1 MNAIDVRQ
9 IVKKFGDFTAVNGIS
24 FAVEDGEIF
33 GLLGPNGAGKSTLI
47 RMLVTLLPPTAGT
60 AVVNGFDIRKDAD
73 GVRKS
78 IGVIPQ
84 AMTSDLELSVEE
96 NLIIFAKLYSVPR
109 QKREKLI
116 DELLEAVELTKWRTA
131 PVKNLSGGMR
141 RRVEIARGL
150 VHEPRIFFLD
160 EPTTGLD
167 PVSRVAVWEMLTNI
181 KSHRQLT
188 ILITTHYMDEA
199 DRLCD
204 RKRLAYHDSIS
215 RNGGTSR
222 GRCEIA
228 LCAKH
233 NAGRRV
239 RPLHRAAVARRAAES
254 LQLRHAAQTRNAAMN
269 RMLAIIE
276 REMRK
281 FFRSPALMMVSMIFP
296 LVQLIVLGNAFG
308 GKIRDARVGLVDQD
322 GGTQALRIREAFDS
336 VRANMRT
343 FEPVYYNNDKQA
355 MEDVRN
361 GKIQGAVVIP
371 PQYSRRVYEQ
381 SQPRIALIVDNS
393 DNFMS
398 STLEDELT
406 QITNALNNPTVEP
419 RMLQQ
424 TVLQIVELY
433 PYIEYMKYLLPGSI
447 ALAMFVSV
455 MIGGGM
461 LYIDDKARGVHEGY
475 LVTPITKAELVLGL
489 NAASVVKA
497 VMVGVVITVVG
508 CLLAGVGTLFSFS
521 TALGLLLMILLTAA
535 ALNTMMFLLVVRVDD
550 PLVPRAIFGILNTLL
565 FFPSG
570 AVYPI
575 QAFPWWLRGIA
586 RVDPFTFAVH
596 GFKTLLLKEA
606 GLSAIVPDMF

>member
-1 MNAIDVRQ
+1 
-9 IVKKFGDFTAVNGIS
+9 
-24 FAVEDGEIF
+24 
-33 GLLGPNGAGKSTLI
+33 
-47 RMLVTLLPPTAGT
+47 
-60 AVVNGFDIRKDAD
+60 
-73 GVRKS
+73 
-78 IGVIPQ
+78 
-84 AMTSDLELSVEE
+84 
-96 NLIIFAKLYSVPR
+96 
-109 QKREKLI
+109 
-116 DELLEAVELTKWRTA
+116 
-131 PVKNLSGGMR
+131 
-141 RRVEIARGL
+141 
-150 VHEPRIFFLD
+150 
-160 EPTTGLD
+160 
-167 PVSRVAVWEMLTNI
+167 
-181 KSHRQLT
+181 
-188 ILITTHYMDEA
+188 
-199 DRLCD
+199 
-204 RKRLAYHDSIS
+204 
-215 RNGGTSR
+215 
-222 GRCEIA
+222 
-228 LCAKH
+228 
-233 NAGRRV
+233 
-239 RPLHRAAVARRAAES
+239 
-254 LQLRHAAQTRNAAMN
+254 MN

-322 GGTQALRIREAFDS
+322 GGTQALKIREAFDS

-398 STLEDELT
+398 SMLEDELT

-475 LVTPITKAELVLGL
+475 LVTPITKSELVFGL
-489 NAASVVKA
+489 NAAGAIKA
-497 VMVGVVITVVG
+497 VLTGVIITVIG
-508 CLLAGVGTLFSFS
+508 SMLAGVGTLFNPG
-521 TALGLLLMILLTAA
+521 TALGLIIMILLTSLAF
-535 ALNTMMFLLVVRVDD
+535 NTMMFLLMVRVED
-550 PLVPRAIFGILNTLL
+550 PLVPRAMFGILNTLL

-570 AVYPI
+570 SIYPV
-575 QAFPWWLRGIA
+575 QAFPWWLRAIA
-586 RVDPFTFAVH
+586 KADPFTYAVH
-596 GFKTLLLKEA
+596 GFKSLLLKET
-606 GLSAIVPDMF
+606 GLSAIVPDMVYLTVFAVITLSLATPLFKRTL